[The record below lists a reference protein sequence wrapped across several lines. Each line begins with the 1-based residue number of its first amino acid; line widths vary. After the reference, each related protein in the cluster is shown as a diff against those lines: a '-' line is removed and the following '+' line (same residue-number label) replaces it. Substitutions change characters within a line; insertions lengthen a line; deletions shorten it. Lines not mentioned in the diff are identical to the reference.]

1 MKHIIIITIFLAF
14 NLFSGE
20 LKIKAKTFN
29 ADQKSGISIFEGDVN
44 IIKGTDE
51 LNASKV
57 TVYTDSNQEPI
68 KFVAEGSASFTIQ
81 TLEGSLYK
89 GKAEK
94 VIYMPKEKVVFAGD
108 LVMNGRVTSNR
119 DGSVVGQIDA
129 LNKMD
134 KLDWSTMIPG
144 HGFIIDRKADDE
156 SIMYFSQLKEQVE
169 AAMENDIDETE
180 IVETVKME
188 YFKDKNMY
196 DLLHALNVSRTYL
209 EFDMGLP
216 EHEVVH

>member
-1 MKHIIIITIFLAF
+1 MKHIIIITIFLAL

-44 IIKGTDE
+44 IVKGTDE

-94 VIYMPKEKVVFAGD
+94 VIYIPKEKEYHFFKNVQ
-108 LVMNGRVTSNR
+108 LN
-119 DGSVVGQIDA
+119 QINEKKEIHGEEVILKTVEGKA
-129 LNKMD
+129 YAKGAD
-134 KLDWSTMIPG
+134 KEPVIMI
-144 HGFIIDRKADDE
+144 
-156 SIMYFSQLKEQVE
+156 
-169 AAMENDIDETE
+169 
-180 IVETVKME
+180 
-188 YFKDKNMY
+188 
-196 DLLHALNVSRTYL
+196 
-209 EFDMGLP
+209 FDMP
-216 EHEVVH
+216 EENEKKNK